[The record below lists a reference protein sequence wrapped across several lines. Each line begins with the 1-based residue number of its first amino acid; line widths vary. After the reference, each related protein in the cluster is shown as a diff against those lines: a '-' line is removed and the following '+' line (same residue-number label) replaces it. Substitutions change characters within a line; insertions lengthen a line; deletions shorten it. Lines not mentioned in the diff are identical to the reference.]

1 MSRIVI
7 VPGNIHMTSD
17 IITGTDSSLL
27 LLDRSGQ
34 GEVFTLIK
42 GRRFSQIEVDD
53 RFIQI
58 TLFIIIRV
66 LKCKNVIGMVYL
78 YYKYI

>member
-1 MSRIVI
+1 MISNIIKIV
-7 VPGNIHMTSD
+7 
-17 IITGTDSSLL
+17 GTDSGLL

-53 RFIQI
+53 RFVPFRQI
-58 TLFIIIRV
+58 FREGCFSCYYQLISELIVII
-66 LKCKNVIGMVYL
+66 G
-78 YYKYI
+78 